1 MEESHEV
8 IIEAMKEAECEEAV
22 ELIALSMNSEEAC
35 WARETMKL
43 NFACRK
49 EGIDSGREYYIW
61 RNEGKIHG
69 LVGLHRQIWGPGEN
83 VWLSWFAVHPEHH
96 GMGIGSALID
106 WITEKAQRAGYKK
119 LLIETYSSPTFDK
132 ARFFY
137 KAKGFCEVGRIED
150 YLPDGAAMVVFGKR
164 I

>member
-1 MEESHEV
+1 MEELHEV

-43 NFACRK
+43 YFTCRK
-49 EGIDSGREYYIW
+49 EGIDSGREYYVW

-96 GMGIGSALID
+96 GKGIGSALMD
-106 WITEKAQRAGYKK
+106 SITEKAQRAGYKK
-119 LLIETYSSPTFDK
+119 LLIETYSSPTFEK
-132 ARFFY
+132 ARSFY
-137 KAKGFCEVGRIED
+137 KTKDFSEVGRIED